1 MLYPS
6 MADLLKQVNNRY
18 LLVNVIAQRTREIA
32 LTADAMGE
40 PLEKKP
46 ISYAVDEIAAGKI
59 NVQFDLQK

>member
-1 MLYPS
+1 

-32 LTADAMGE
+32 LASEAAGE
-40 PLEKKP
+40 CLEKKP

-59 NVQFDLQK
+59 NVHSICKNETA